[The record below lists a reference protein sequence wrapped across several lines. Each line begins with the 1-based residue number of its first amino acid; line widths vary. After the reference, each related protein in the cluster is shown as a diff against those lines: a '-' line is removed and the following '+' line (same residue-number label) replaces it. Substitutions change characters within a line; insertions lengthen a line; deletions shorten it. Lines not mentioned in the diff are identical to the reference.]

1 MRGAIKG
8 VRACLVI
15 LLMAGAV
22 TCTSCLAVRQ
32 ISEPA
37 TEPESIAVSEPGN
50 EIIPTLKTVREGYLT
65 LGICPG
71 MKPYSDYEQGKLVGF
86 DVDLAVKISGSL
98 GLKLQLITMDFEEL
112 ITSCLQDEVDGILG
126 MSYTSLREK
135 LLFASDPY
143 MSEEVEG
150 EPMDVVFYAKSS
162 TLVEIFDSLLQAYKE
177 DGTYAAWIKRYFP
190 ELQQF

>member
-50 EIIPTLKTVREGYLT
+50 EIIPTLKTVREGY
-65 LGICPG
+65 
-71 MKPYSDYEQGKLVGF
+71 
-86 DVDLAVKISGSL
+86 
-98 GLKLQLITMDFEEL
+98 FEEL
-112 ITSCLQDEVDGILG
+112 FTSCLQDEVDGILG
-126 MSYTSLREK
+126 MAYTSEREEQ
-135 LLFASDPY
+135 LFASEPY

-150 EPMDVVFYAKSS
+150 EPMNIVFYAKSS

>member
-1 MRGAIKG
+1 M
-8 VRACLVI
+8 
-15 LLMAGAV
+15 
-22 TCTSCLAVRQ
+22 
-32 ISEPA
+32 
-37 TEPESIAVSEPGN
+37 
-50 EIIPTLKTVREGYLT
+50 T

-86 DVDLAVKISGSL
+86 DVDLAVKMSDSL

-112 ITSCLQDEVDGILG
+112 FTSCLQDEVDGILG

-135 LLFASDPY
+135 LLFASEPY

-150 EPMDVVFYAKSS
+150 EPMDMVFYAKSS
-162 TLVEIFDSLLQAYKE
+162 TLVEISNSLLQSYKE